1 VVLVVMPKAP
11 VLLVMVTSPAETKL
25 IPRVALAIAWVRLL
39 TLRVVTGGAVKSV
52 PLAIP
57 AD

>member
-1 VVLVVMPKAP
+1 MPNAP
-11 VLLVMVTSPAETKL
+11 VSLVMVTAPAEVKA
-25 IPRVALAIAWVRLL
+25 IPGVPLAGVMAWVRLL
-39 TLRVVTGGAVKSV
+39 TSRVVTGGALKSV

>member
-1 VVLVVMPKAP
+1 VVIPKAP
-11 VLLVMVTSPAETKL
+11 VLLVMVMAPAEAKL
-25 IPRVALAIAWVRLL
+25 IPLVKPPGVMAWVRLL
-39 TLRVVTGGAVKSV
+39 TLRVVTGGTAKSV